1 MEVQRPL
8 AVWQCCTRA
17 AQWWIPIGATWVD
30 YIPEVNVMIETNA
43 RQGIWQ
49 FDILFPTN
57 DTVYNFNLFSMTQ
70 RNSKSKVE
78 RPLRRCLVPA
88 ASRL

>member
-1 MEVQRPL
+1 MAFRPWQSTVMPMEAQRPL

-57 DTVYNFNLFSMTQ
+57 DTVYNSISF
-70 RNSKSKVE
+70 R
-78 RPLRRCLVPA
+78 
-88 ASRL
+88 